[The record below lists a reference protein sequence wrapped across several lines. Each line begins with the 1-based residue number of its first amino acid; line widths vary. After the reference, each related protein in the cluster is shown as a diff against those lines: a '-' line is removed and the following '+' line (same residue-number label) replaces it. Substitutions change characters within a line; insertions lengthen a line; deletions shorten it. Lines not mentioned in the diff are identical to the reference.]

1 VTWRS
6 AVRTAVVL
14 AACAASAA
22 CGRSPARP
30 LAGPS
35 PGTANTRPPPPD
47 AGATVELGAGLRG
60 VRFVPGRYATVIH
73 RRLSGT
79 HARQLVRETS
89 SASLAI
95 TLTSGGA
102 AQACRGWRD
111 AMTNDGPQIHTDD
124 QFREQAGFAGR
135 WRADGDAIVVELTSD
150 AAVCAAIAEGRL
162 PRARATAL
170 TLRCARAEPAGHPHL
185 TTPVLVCRWDGA
197 PSPEREA
204 HALDDLGPADAIV
217 LGAAPGLRVTVT
229 GAPPRLVGAPR
240 SLAVTSEAAADDA
253 WSTGG

>member
-1 VTWRS
+1 MTWRS

-22 CGRSPARP
+22 CGWSPAMP

-102 AQACRGWRD
+102 AQACRGWRY
-111 AMTNDGPQIHTDD
+111 AMTNDGPRIHTDD

-150 AAVCAAIAEGRL
+150 AAVCAQIAEGRL
-162 PRARATAL
+162 PRARATTL
-170 TLRCARAEPAGHPHL
+170 TLRCARAEPTGHPHL
-185 TTPVLVCRWDGA
+185 TAPVLVCRWEGA

-217 LGAAPGLRVTVT
+217 LGAAPGLRVTVA

-240 SLAVTSEAAADDA
+240 TLAVVSEPVGDDA